1 MTKYEKIIIFF
12 FIIVILYG
20 IYNRLNNV
28 EQFASPHEYIID
40 KVNSNVQYAKSQI
53 NRKKRKLKYQM
64 EKYVQGKIKKPVK
77 YGKKMLKK
85 IVFPKEIK
93 ITF

>member
-1 MTKYEKIIIFF
+1 MSNMQRVNLIEKK
-12 FIIVILYG
+12 
-20 IYNRLNNV
+20 
-28 EQFASPHEYIID
+28 E
-40 KVNSNVQYAKSQI
+40 
-53 NRKKRKLKYQM
+53 KLKYQM